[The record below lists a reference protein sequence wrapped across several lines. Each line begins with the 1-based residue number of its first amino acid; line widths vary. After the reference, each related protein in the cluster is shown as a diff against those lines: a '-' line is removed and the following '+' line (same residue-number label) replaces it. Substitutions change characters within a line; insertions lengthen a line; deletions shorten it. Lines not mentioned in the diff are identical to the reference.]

1 MALTDSLDELITSG
15 AITPQL
21 AMKILQQVRV
31 LFGYVFD
38 EWMLRWWWWQFD
50 KSLADTLVKQVKN
63 KTNLKGHLHT
73 YRLCD
78 DVWTFIVK
86 DAQFKMES
94 NDIVHASKI
103 KMCATLPCHILYY
116 THRCCS
122 VACKNGDLIADNSRK

>member
-1 MALTDSLDELITSG
+1 M
-15 AITPQL
+15 
-21 AMKILQQVRV
+21 
-31 LFGYVFD
+31 
-38 EWMLRWWWWQFD
+38 
-50 KSLADTLVKQVKN
+50 
-63 KTNLKGHLHT
+63 HT

-103 KMCATLPCHILYY
+103 KMCATLPYPSSYSADHV
-116 THRCCS
+116 CS